1 MIIFRYPEAY
11 DEDHAVQTNQ
21 LVHYSS
27 FTPEV
32 LRGMWPLK
40 RFEIAHMTPRV
51 ASEHVTVSML
61 RALATHNA
69 THNATLRR
77 LSIHSD
83 GAVSEEFLEELLR
96 FVEASNLTSLS
107 IRLIVPKRCGDLVKG
122 IVFPVSLKMTKVK
135 VSSTPR
141 SPARREPGG
150 DRGQSNEWAQILV
163 EGS

>member
-1 MIIFRYPEAY
+1 
-11 DEDHAVQTNQ
+11 VQTNQ